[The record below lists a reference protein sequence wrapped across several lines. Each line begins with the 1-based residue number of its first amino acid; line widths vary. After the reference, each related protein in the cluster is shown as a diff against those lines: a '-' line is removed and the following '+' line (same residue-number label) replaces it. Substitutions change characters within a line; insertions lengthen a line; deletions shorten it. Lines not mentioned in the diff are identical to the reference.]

1 MTTTTAQTLRVH
13 GIPKAQGSKTAF
25 VRGGKPIVAEAGSKE
40 SRSKHAAWRQAVAT
54 AARDLLEAGG
64 HTYPASQPV
73 DVGIDFVLPK
83 PGSAPKYV
91 RWAFR
96 KPDLD
101 KLARSV
107 LDGLADGG
115 LLAADQQVC
124 QLACSK
130 AYVVDGG
137 APGCVVVV
145 RALEHGEAA

>member
-13 GIPKAQGSKTAF
+13 GQPHPQGSKTAF
-25 VRGGKPIVAEAGSKE
+25 VRGGKPIVAEAGTKA
-40 SRSKHAAWRQAVAT
+40 SRSKHQAWRQAVAT
-54 AARDLLEAGG
+54 AARDLLDADG
-64 HTYPASQPV
+64 HTYPATQPL

-130 AYVVDGG
+130 AYTVDGQ
-137 APGCVVVV
+137 APGCTIVI
-145 RALEHGEAA
+145 RTLDHREAE